1 MFLFLSFFLLW
12 KMGKTMTD
20 LSKNLTINLVVM
32 TIDQHRSEKEN
43 PARRNR
49 EANVDGVWSMS
60 DALEVEL
67 SDLQM

>member
-1 MFLFLSFFLLW
+1 MN
-12 KMGKTMTD
+12 D

-49 EANVDGVWSMS
+49 EANVDGVQTIS
-60 DALEVEL
+60 DALEIEL
-67 SDLQM
+67 SDLQV